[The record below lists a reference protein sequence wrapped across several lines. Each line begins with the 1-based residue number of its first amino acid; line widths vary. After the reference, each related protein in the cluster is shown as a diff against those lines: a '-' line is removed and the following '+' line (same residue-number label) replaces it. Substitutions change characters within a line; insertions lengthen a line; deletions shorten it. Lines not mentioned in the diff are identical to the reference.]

1 MFLYTH
7 PHIPHLSFLNVNG
20 PYPTLF
26 SPCMRLLS
34 GFPWGLIL
42 YCHKLKSGAVGKRSE
57 LATGA
62 ICTGKSFDDD
72 ACGA

>member
-1 MFLYTH
+1 MFHYTH
-7 PHIPHLSFLNVNG
+7 PHIPHLSFLNVN
-20 PYPTLF
+20 Y
-26 SPCMRLLS
+26 
-34 GFPWGLIL
+34 
-42 YCHKLKSGAVGKRSE
+42 HKLKSGAVGKRSG